1 LIDFFLL
8 FDLFLISEK
17 GADAMKNLATL
28 PRSAKV
34 RIRGQITIPQDIRE
48 DLNLDEQTMVN
59 IFRVGKV
66 VLVTPKRLERAS
78 LARRVEREMK
88 REGLTLE
95 DLLSDLRSQRKRY
108 VEEAHSRD

>member
-1 LIDFFLL
+1 
-8 FDLFLISEK
+8 
-17 GADAMKNLATL
+17 MKNLATL
-28 PRSAKV
+28 PRPARV

-66 VLVTPKRLERAS
+66 MLVTPKRLERAS
-78 LARRVEREMK
+78 LAKRVEREMK

-95 DLLSDLRSQRKRY
+95 DLLSDLKSHRKRY
-108 VEEAHSRD
+108 FEETYSTD

>member
-1 LIDFFLL
+1 
-8 FDLFLISEK
+8 
-17 GADAMKNLATL
+17 MKNLATL

-78 LARRVEREMK
+78 LARRVAGEMK
-88 REGLTLE
+88 REGLTLKG
-95 DLLSDLRSQRKRY
+95 LLSDLKSQRKRY
-108 VEEAHSRD
+108 LEEAYSRD

>member
-1 LIDFFLL
+1 
-8 FDLFLISEK
+8 
-17 GADAMKNLATL
+17 MKNLATL

-59 IFRVGKV
+59 IFHVGKV
-66 VLVTPKRLERAS
+66 LLMTPKRLERAS
-78 LARRVEREMK
+78 LARKVEREMK

-95 DLLSDLRSQRKRY
+95 DLLADLKSQRERFL
-108 VEEAHSRD
+108 EEAFSKD

>member
-1 LIDFFLL
+1 
-8 FDLFLISEK
+8 
-17 GADAMKNLATL
+17 MKNLATL

-34 RIRGQITIPQDIRE
+34 RIRGQITIPRDMRE

-66 VLVTPKRLERAS
+66 MLVTPKRLERAS
-78 LARRVEREMK
+78 LAKKVEGKMK

-95 DLLSDLRSQRKRY
+95 GLLSDLKSQRKRY
-108 VEEAHSRD
+108 LEEAFSRD

>member
-1 LIDFFLL
+1 
-8 FDLFLISEK
+8 
-17 GADAMKNLATL
+17 MKNLATL

-59 IFRVGKV
+59 IFRVGRV

-78 LARRVEREMK
+78 LARKVEGEMK

-95 DLLSDLRSQRKRY
+95 ALLSDLKSQRKRY
-108 VEEAHSRD
+108 LEEAYSKD